1 MTEQQLTPSNAPPA
15 GTVRNLTAEGAPV
28 HEPQLPGSLSAP
40 PARTLIDILADTASS
55 FPDASALDD
64 GHRSLSYAQLM
75 DEVRATARKLHLAG
89 LGAGDK
95 IGVRIPSGSNELY
108 VSILAVM
115 LVGAAYVPVDADDPD
130 ERAKLVFGEARVAG
144 ILRAGGKIVTDS
156 RHPRP
161 FPNARPPGP
170 ATTPG

>member
-1 MTEQQLTPSNAPPA
+1 
-15 GTVRNLTAEGAPV
+15 
-28 HEPQLPGSLSAP
+28 
-40 PARTLIDILADTASS
+40 
-55 FPDASALDD
+55 
-64 GHRSLSYAQLM
+64 M

-95 IGVRIPSGSNELY
+95 IGVRIPSGTNELY
-108 VSILAVM
+108 ISILAVM

-156 RHPRP
+156 QTPAAVPSRQA
-161 FPNARPPGP
+161 ARPRGRRLGDLHLRLHRHTQGRCGAAPLGRRVR
-170 ATTPG
+170 GR